1 MLILC
6 IIIVLLT
13 LIISFLL
20 FAKIKIIFEYK
31 KYPGEKLY
39 KEIKVSV
46 GFIVLDKFIQKL
58 FQGEPKPGKTKSKEK
73 KDLLSEIK
81 TYTELFK
88 TLKKVYSKNRWYIRK
103 TLKADNIDFHLKF
116 GLGDAAATGVMTGAI
131 WSLLYAIL
139 AFLCQIGSVKKHYF
153 EVVPV
158 YTEAGF
164 IFKAGAKVS
173 VRVISAFS
181 LVLRLY
187 FTYRT
192 LRKSKK
198 MINKK
203 VRNQNL

>member
-20 FAKIKIIFEYK
+20 FAKIKIFFEYK

-46 GFIVLDKFIQKL
+46 GFIALDKFIQKL

-73 KDLLSEIK
+73 KNLLSEIK

-88 TLKKVYSKNRWYIRK
+88 IVKKVYSKNRWRIRK
-103 TLKADNIDFHLKF
+103 VLKADNIDFHLKF
-116 GLGDAAATGVMTGAI
+116 GLGDAASTGVMTGAV
-131 WSLLYAIL
+131 WSLLYSFL
-139 AFLCQIGSVKKHYF
+139 AFLCQIGTVKKHYF

-158 YTEAGF
+158 YTESGF
-164 IFKAGAKVS
+164 IFKASAKVS
-173 VRVISAFS
+173 ARVISAFS
-181 LVLRLY
+181 IVLRLY
-187 FTYRT
+187 FTYRK
-192 LRKSKK
+192 LRKETKK
-198 MINKK
+198 HS
-203 VRNQNL
+203 NQG